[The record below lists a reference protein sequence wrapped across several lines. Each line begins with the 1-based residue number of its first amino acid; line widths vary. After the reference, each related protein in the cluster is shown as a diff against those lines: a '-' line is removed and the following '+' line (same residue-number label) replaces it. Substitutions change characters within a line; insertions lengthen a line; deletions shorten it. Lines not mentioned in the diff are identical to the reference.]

1 MCWAWELSPG
11 AHQIEV
17 IADPEERVIEAARG
31 RENNRLQLKL
41 VVHTAH
47 CTNKKMGPSGP
58 QAINCYVLIRQQQP
72 FWDQEP
78 PWRTSRRSS

>member
-1 MCWAWELSPG
+1 MCWAWELTPG

-41 VVHTAH
+41 VVTTAH
-47 CTNKKMGPSGP
+47 CTNKKNGA
-58 QAINCYVLIRQQQP
+58 Q
-72 FWDQEP
+72 
-78 PWRTSRRSS
+78 